1 MKEQR
6 RSFEGSSTC
15 SAPASTVW
23 SVWTNPPEWPGGVI
37 DAAKIDGNFVVG
49 AKITMKVKGGPPT
62 TSTVTRVDPPRMW
75 VGVSKFPGLTM
86 TYEHMIEASD
96 GSTVLSERV
105 VMSGPFAGVAGR
117 LMGNRLE
124 ETFAAS
130 TGRIARLAEARPH
143 NEG

>member
-1 MKEQR
+1 
-6 RSFEGSSTC
+6 
-15 SAPASTVW
+15 
-23 SVWTNPPEWPGGVI
+23 VI
-37 DAAKIDGNFVVG
+37 DEAKIDRNFSVG

-62 TSTVTRVDPPRMW
+62 TATVTTVDPPRMW

-86 TYEHMIEASD
+86 TFEHMIEAGD

-117 LMGNRLE
+117 LMGKRLE

-130 TGRIARLAEARPH
+130 TGRIARLAEARLLS
-143 NEG
+143 EE